1 MSHDASIT
9 AGRTSLAP
17 TRDAGCPSLQAI
29 GRLRGPRS
37 RETGRNAAPSRTT
50 ASNISN
56 SPAPTARSEQSV
68 RQRWTAQGAQ
78 CRVLSAPAK
87 TFNRD
92 VAKLIAA
99 QRTSGLLSTATERAL
114 ADSLL
119 GIYLVYFFETPHRR
133 DLDGGLKICLD
144 ALARTIG
151 FDDRSVVD
159 LHLSKKID
167 PLRPR
172 VEVEIETISEWEF
185 DQTYFY
191 LGQRARAD

>member
-1 MSHDASIT
+1 MHLPLQRSADQPPEPFQIVLPLPPGVNNQYVSV
-9 AGRTSLAP
+9 GR
-17 TRDAGCPSLQAI
+17 R
-29 GRLRGPRS
+29 
-37 RETGRNAAPSRTT
+37 
-50 ASNISN
+50 
-56 SPAPTARSEQSV
+56 
-68 RQRWTAQGAQ
+68 
-78 CRVLSAPAK
+78 RVLSAPAR

-92 VAKLIAA
+92 VAKVIAA
-99 QRTSGLLSTATERAL
+99 QRTSGKLSTATERAL

-119 GIYLVYFFETPHRR
+119 GVYLVFFFETPHRR

-172 VEVEIETISEWEF
+172 VEVEIEAISEWEF
-185 DQTYFY
+185 DQTYRY
-191 LGQRARAD
+191 LGQQAPAV

>member
-1 MSHDASIT
+1 MHLPLQRT
-9 AGRTSLAP
+9 ADQPPETFQIVLPLPPGVNNQYVSVGR
-17 TRDAGCPSLQAI
+17 R
-29 GRLRGPRS
+29 
-37 RETGRNAAPSRTT
+37 
-50 ASNISN
+50 
-56 SPAPTARSEQSV
+56 
-68 RQRWTAQGAQ
+68 
-78 CRVLSAPAK
+78 RVLSAPAR

-92 VAKLIAA
+92 VAKVIAA
-99 QRTSGLLSTATERAL
+99 QRTSGKLTTATERAL

-119 GIYLVYFFETPHRR
+119 GVYLVFFFETPHRR

-151 FDDRSVVD
+151 FDDRAVVD

-185 DQTYFY
+185 DQTYLY
-191 LGQRARAD
+191 LGQQAPAV